1 MVYFKNINFNNYRNF
16 SQSSFSFE
24 KRCNIILGRNGS
36 GKTNVLEGIS
46 LFEKGRGFRKEKINN
61 LINFNNLNKG
71 FKINSTI
78 QDHKIDLKI
87 NVFNSDKNLKK
98 ISVNDK
104 FDRESI
110 KHFESLFS
118 IIYFLPEMERLFV
131 STPSSRR
138 NFLDRLI
145 FTFNKRYNFIINTY
159 KKAINER
166 QMLLKNRTYDEI
178 WIEKIEQ
185 NIVKF
190 GSIIYQNRAEYII
203 TINQILEKLINTK
216 QFSQNF
222 FLKIYDQFLTNY
234 PKIFE
239 DQDLYLSKIKNS
251 RKQDSFSGGCTIG
264 PHRSDLSGF
273 SLINNFNINKFSTG
287 QQKTVILLI
296 IISQCKYLINSLKLK
311 PIILLDEICSHLDNV
326 NRELLLYL
334 INELDVQVFMTGTQE
349 SFFSFLSTKANYC
362 NII

>member
-1 MVYFKNINFNNYRNF
+1 MVYFKNINFNNFRNF
-16 SQSSFSFE
+16 FKSSFSFE
-24 KRCNIILGRNGS
+24 KGCNVIVGKNGS
-36 GKTNVLEGIS
+36 GKTNVLEGLS
-46 LFEKGRGFRKEKINN
+46 LFEKGRGFRKDKIDNFVNFKN
-61 LINFNNLNKG
+61 LDKG
-71 FKINSTI
+71 FKINSTF
-78 QDHKIDLKI
+78 QNHNIDFKI

-98 ISVNDK
+98 LSVNDN

-110 KHFESLFS
+110 KYFESLFS

-145 FTFNKRYNFIINTY
+145 FTFNKKYNFIINNY

-166 QMLLKNRTYDEI
+166 QLLLNNATYDEI
-178 WIEKIEQ
+178 WIENIERS
-185 NIVKF
+185 IVKY
-190 GSIIYQNRAEYII
+190 GSIIYQNRTEYIL
-203 TINQILEKLINTK
+203 TINQILEELIVTK
-216 QFSQNF
+216 HISQKF
-222 FLKIYDQFLTNY
+222 FLKINDQLLDNN

-239 DQDLYLSKIKNS
+239 DQDMYLSIIKSNRKI
-251 RKQDSFSGGCTIG
+251 DFFSGGCSIG

-273 SLINNFNINKFSTG
+273 SLKNNFNINQFSTG

-296 IISQCKYLINSLKLK
+296 IISQCKYLIDRLKLK
-311 PIILLDEICSHLDNV
+311 PIILLDEVCSHLDIL

-334 INELDVQVFMTGTQE
+334 IDELDVQVLMTGTEE

-362 NII
+362 NIV